1 MEPKKR
7 RLAVLAAIIE
17 HYVEYGEPVASKTL
31 AEMLGDVSSAT
42 VRNDMAALA
51 EGGYLVQP
59 HTSAGRIPSQRGYRM
74 YVDRLMSHRALPED
88 LTRYIDLEL
97 TGYSMDPDRF
107 LTHAAQ
113 MLSGLTR
120 MAVVTTAPS
129 AEDACITG
137 VELMRTGRS
146 SCLIILML
154 SPAVLKSRMCR
165 FGCELTDSELE
176 AFRQTLRSEF
186 RTRRVSEINLR
197 AINHLRERLGE
208 LSDMAEPLLTAVR
221 ELAREG
227 TSAQVMLSGQA
238 RLLAHTDFDDRALRG
253 LMGFLSDRELMARLL
268 AECHQ
273 SINVCIGTELG
284 HDELSQA
291 SVIACRYRSGRG
303 SSGWMGIIGPM
314 RMNYSGIIPCI
325 EYFSS
330 AVGRIMS
337 AIECDSGE

>member
-1 MEPKKR
+1 LEPKKR

-17 HYVEYGEPVASKTL
+17 HYVEYGEPVGSKTL
-31 AEMLGDVSSAT
+31 ADLIGGVSSAT

-74 YVDRLMSHRALPED
+74 YVDRLMNCRALPED

-97 TGYSMDPDRF
+97 TGYSMDPERF
-107 LTHAAQ
+107 LSHASQ

-120 MAVVTTAPS
+120 MAVVTTAP
-129 AEDACITG
+129 AADDARITG
-137 VELMRTGRS
+137 VELMRTGHS

-165 FGCELTDSELE
+165 FACELTDDELE
-176 AFRQTLRSEF
+176 VFRQALRSEF
-186 RTRRVSEINLR
+186 SFRRVSEINLR
-197 AINHLRERLGE
+197 TINRLRERLGE
-208 LSDMAEPLLTAVR
+208 MADMAEPLLTAVR
-221 ELAREG
+221 EVAREG
-227 TSAQVMLSGQA
+227 TSTQVMLNGEAQ
-238 RLLAHTDFDDRALRG
+238 LLAHTDFGDRALRG
-253 LMGFLSDRELMARLL
+253 LLGFLSDRERMGRLL
-268 AECHQ
+268 SDCHR
-273 SINVCIGTELG
+273 SIIVNIGTELG
-284 HDELSQA
+284 HDELSEA
-291 SVIACRYRSGRG
+291 SIIACRYRSGQG
-303 SSGWMGIIGPM
+303 SSGWMGVIGPM

-337 AIECDSGE
+337 AIECDAGR

>member
-17 HYVEYGEPVASKTL
+17 HYVEYGEPVGSKTL
-31 AEMLGDVSSAT
+31 AELLGGVSSAT

-51 EGGYLVQP
+51 EGGYLEQP

-74 YVDRLMSHRALPED
+74 YVDRLMNCRALPED

-107 LTHAAQ
+107 LSHACQ
-113 MLSGLTR
+113 MLSGMTR
-120 MAVVTTAPS
+120 MAVVSTAPS
-129 AEDACITG
+129 AEDARITG

-165 FGCELTDSELE
+165 FACELTDDELDV
-176 AFRQTLRSEF
+176 FRYALRSELCS
-186 RTRRVSEINLR
+186 RRASEINLR
-197 AINHLRERLGE
+197 SINRLRERLGE
-208 LSDMAEPLLTAVR
+208 LSDTAEPLLTAAR
-221 ELAREG
+221 EAAREG
-227 TSAQVMLSGQA
+227 TGTHVMLDGQA
-238 RLLAHTDFDDRALRG
+238 QLLAHTDFDDRALRA
-253 LMGFLSDRELMARLL
+253 LLGFLSDRERMGRLL
-268 AECHQ
+268 DSCHQ

-291 SVIACRYRSGRG
+291 SIIAARYRSGHG
-303 SSGWMGIIGPM
+303 ASGWLGVIGPT

-337 AIECDSGE
+337 AIESDTHS

>member
-17 HYVEYGEPVASKTL
+17 HYVEFGEPVGSKTL
-31 AEMLGDVSSAT
+31 AELLGGVSSAT

-51 EGGYLVQP
+51 EGGYLDQP

-74 YVDRLMSHRALPED
+74 YVDQLMSHRALPED

-97 TGYSMDPDRF
+97 SGYSMDPDRF
-107 LTHAAQ
+107 LSHAAQ
-113 MLSGLTR
+113 MLSGMTR

-129 AEDACITG
+129 AEDARITG

-165 FGCELTDSELE
+165 FNAELTDGELD
-176 AFRQTLRSEF
+176 AFRHALRSELCS
-186 RTRRVSEINLR
+186 RRASEINLR
-197 AINHLRERLGE
+197 AINRLRDRLGE
-208 LSDMAEPLLTAVR
+208 MSDIAEPLLTAAR
-221 ELAREG
+221 EAAREG
-227 TSAQVMLSGQA
+227 TSAQVMLDGQS
-238 RLLAHTDFDDRALRG
+238 RLLAHSDFDDRALRG
-253 LMGFLSDRELMARLL
+253 LLSFLADRERLGRLL
-268 AECHQ
+268 SGCHQ
-273 SINVCIGTELG
+273 SLNVCIGTELG

-291 SVIACRYRSGRG
+291 SIIAARYRSGHG
-303 SSGWMGIIGPM
+303 ASGWMGVIGPT

-337 AIECDSGE
+337 ALEHDAKC

>member
-17 HYVEYGEPVASKTL
+17 HYVEYGEPVGSKTL
-31 AEMLGDVSSAT
+31 ADLLGGVSSAT

-51 EGGYLVQP
+51 EGGYLMQP

-74 YVDRLMSHRALPED
+74 YVDRLMNCRALPED

-129 AEDACITG
+129 AEDARITG

-165 FGCELTDSELE
+165 FSEELTDEELE
-176 AFRQTLRSEF
+176 VFRQALRAEF
-186 RTRRVSEINLR
+186 SFRRASEINLR
-197 AINHLRERLGE
+197 AINRLRERLGE

-221 ELAREG
+221 EVAREG
-227 TSAQVMLSGQA
+227 ASAQVMLNGQA
-238 RLLAHTDFDDRALRG
+238 CLLAHSDFDDRGLRG
-253 LMGFLSDRELMARLL
+253 LLGFLSDKERMGRLL
-268 AECHQ
+268 SECHQ

-284 HDELSQA
+284 HDELSEA
-291 SVIACRYRSGRG
+291 SIIACRYRSGHG
-303 SSGWMGIIGPM
+303 SSGWVGIIGPM

-337 AIECDSGE
+337 AIEYDTAQ

>member
-17 HYVEYGEPVASKTL
+17 HYVEHGEPVGSKTL
-31 AEMLGDVSSAT
+31 AELFGDVSSAT

-74 YVDRLMSHRALPED
+74 YVDRLMNHRALPED
-88 LTRYIDLEL
+88 LTRYIDVEL
-97 TGYSMDPDRF
+97 NGYGMDPDRF
-107 LTHAAQ
+107 LSHASQ

-129 AEDACITG
+129 AEDARITG
-137 VELMRTGRS
+137 VELMRTGGS

-154 SPAVLKSRMCR
+154 SPAVLKTRMCR
-165 FGCELTDSELE
+165 FEDGLSSDTLEILRQELR
-176 AFRQTLRSEF
+176 AEF
-186 RTRRVSEINLR
+186 SFRRVSEINLR
-197 AINHLRERLGE
+197 TINRLRERLG
-208 LSDMAEPLLTAVR
+208 DMAERAEPLLSAVR
-221 ELAREG
+221 ELARES

-238 RLLAHTDFDDRALRG
+238 QLLARDDFDDRALRG
-253 LMGFLSDRELMARLL
+253 LLGFLSDREQMGRLL
-268 AECHQ
+268 ADCHD

-284 HDELSQA
+284 HNELSEA
-291 SVIACRYRSGRG
+291 SIIACRYRSGG
-303 SSGWMGIIGPM
+303 GASGWLGIIGPM

-330 AVGRIMS
+330 AVGRVMS
-337 AIECDSGE
+337 AIECDSQ

>member
-17 HYVEYGEPVASKTL
+17 HYVEFGEPVGSKTL
-31 AEMLGDVSSAT
+31 AELLGGVSSAT

-59 HTSAGRIPSQRGYRM
+59 HTSAGRIPSQRAYRM
-74 YVDRLMSHRALPED
+74 YVDQLMNCRALPED
-88 LTRYIDLEL
+88 LTRFIDLQL

-107 LTHAAQ
+107 LSHACQ
-113 MLSGLTR
+113 MLSGMTR
-120 MAVVTTAPS
+120 MAVVSTAPS

-137 VELMRTGRS
+137 VELMRTGRN
-146 SCLIILML
+146 SCLVILML

-165 FGCELTDSELE
+165 FESEMTDAELDI
-176 AFRQTLRSEF
+176 FRRLLRSEF
-186 RTRRVSEINLR
+186 CSRRVSEINLR
-197 AINHLRERLGE
+197 AINRLRERLGE
-208 LSDMAEPLLTAVR
+208 LSDDAEPLLTAVR
-221 ELAREG
+221 EVAREG
-227 TSAQVMLSGQA
+227 TSAQVMLDGQA
-238 RLLAHTDFDDRALRG
+238 RLLAHADFDDRALRG
-253 LMGFLSDRELMARLL
+253 LLGFLSDRERMGRLL
-268 AECHQ
+268 SGCHQ

-284 HDELSQA
+284 HDELSEA
-291 SVIACRYRSGRG
+291 SVIACRYRSGHG
-303 SSGWMGIIGPM
+303 ASGWLGVIGPM

-337 AIECDSGE
+337 AIECDSRD